1 MNYRAAADMLVLFP
15 KRVLAVY
22 QDLTMPRR
30 DWSRY
35 ESPPDD
41 VRKASVAKWKLDN
54 ARRAKRT

>member
-1 MNYRAAADMLVLFP
+1 MNFRATAEMLVLFP

-35 ESPPDD
+35 ESPPDQ
-41 VRKASVAKWKLDN
+41 VRKANVAKWKLDN
-54 ARRAKRT
+54 ARRRL